1 MHVKYHNN
9 PFSKVVYHLFSIGHL
24 VVVGG
29 SDGSH
34 SLCTTEVLDIHE
46 NCWKPGP
53 TMTTCRANV
62 AVAVIEDRIWAVGGF
77 SGKFYKNT
85 NQQIIGICKKL

>member
-1 MHVKYHNN
+1 M
-9 PFSKVVYHLFSIGHL
+9 

-34 SLCTTEVLDIHE
+34 SLCTTEVLDIQE

-77 SGKFYKNT
+77 SGNILFET
-85 NQQIIGICKKL
+85 KKKSNS

>member
-1 MHVKYHNN
+1 MHVMKKFVDD
-9 PFSKVVYHLFSIGHL
+9 PFSKVICSLFSIGHL

-34 SLCTTEVLDIHE
+34 SLCTTEVLDVQE

-62 AVAVIEDRIWAVGGF
+62 AVAVIEDRI
-77 SGKFYKNT
+77 
-85 NQQIIGICKKL
+85 